1 MRKSRFTEA
10 QIIGMIKEQEA
21 GMPTAEV
28 CRRHGL
34 SPATFYKLKSKYGG
48 MEVSEA
54 ARLKALEDENGK
66 LKRLLADTMLDNVV
80 LKDLLGKKLTAPKER
95 REAALNAM
103 RDHGISQRRA
113 CRLVGVD
120 PKTVRRER
128 PPDHPEIRQE
138 MKEIAGRR
146 RRFGYR
152 RIGVL
157 LERKGMIMNHKKLY
171 RLYREEGLAVK
182 RRRGRKRARGSRT
195 PMPEATQTNQRWSLD
210 FLSDSFGA
218 SRKFRIL
225 AVNDDCCR
233 ENLCLAAD
241 TSISGERVAR
251 ELDALVRIYGKPAC
265 IVSDNGTEFT
275 SRAILR
281 WADRN
286 GVDWHYIDPGKPQQ
300 NAFIE
305 SFNGSLR
312 NELLNEELFD
322 TLDDARRKL
331 ALWRYDYNNVRPHSS
346 LGNRTPKQARQALE
360 LFEGSAPATLAKPET
375 DDYQNQTG
383 RLSS

>member
-1 MRKSRFTEA
+1 MRQSRFTEA

-34 SPATFYKLKSKYGG
+34 SSASFYKFKAKYGG
-48 MEVSEA
+48 MNVSDTH
-54 ARLKALEDENGK
+54 RLKSLEDENSK
-66 LKRLLADTMLDNVV
+66 LKRLLADTMLANVV
-80 LKDLLGKKLTAPKER
+80 LKDLPGKELTTPNVR
-95 REAALNAM
+95 RAAARKAM
-103 RDHGISQRRA
+103 RDHDISQRRA
-113 CRLVGVD
+113 RSLVGVD
-120 PKTVRRER
+120 PKTVRRDR
-128 PPDHPEIRQE
+128 PPDNPEVREE
-138 MKEIAGRR
+138 MKAIAAVR

-171 RLYREEGLAVK
+171 RIYTEEKLGVR

-195 PMPEATQTNQRWSLD
+195 PMPVALRPGERWSLD
-210 FLSDSFGA
+210 FVSDTFGA
-218 SRKFRIL
+218 SRKFRML

-233 ENLCLAAD
+233 ENLCLMAD
-241 TSISGERVAR
+241 TSISGARVAR
-251 ELDALVRIYGKPAC
+251 ELDALVRVYGKPSC

-275 SRAILR
+275 SRAILK
-281 WADRN
+281 WAGDN
-286 GVDWHYIDPGKPQQ
+286 KVDWHYIDPGKPQQ

-312 NELLNEELFD
+312 DELLNEEIFD

-331 ALWRYDYNNVRPHSS
+331 ALWRYDYNQVRPHSS
-346 LGNRTPKQARQALE
+346 LGNQTPAEARRALE
-360 LFEGSAPATLAKPET
+360 QFEGSAHDALAQT
-375 DDYQNQTG
+375 DDEEYENQTR
-383 RLSS
+383 RLSL

>member
-1 MRKSRFTEA
+1 
-10 QIIGMIKEQEA
+10 
-21 GMPTAEV
+21 
-28 CRRHGL
+28 
-34 SPATFYKLKSKYGG
+34 
-48 MEVSEA
+48 
-54 ARLKALEDENGK
+54 
-66 LKRLLADTMLDNVV
+66 
-80 LKDLLGKKLTAPKER
+80 
-95 REAALNAM
+95 
-103 RDHGISQRRA
+103 
-113 CRLVGVD
+113 
-120 PKTVRRER
+120 
-128 PPDHPEIRQE
+128 
-138 MKEIAGRR
+138 
-146 RRFGYR
+146 
-152 RIGVL
+152 
-157 LERKGMIMNHKKLY
+157 
-171 RLYREEGLAVK
+171 
-182 RRRGRKRARGSRT
+182 
-195 PMPEATQTNQRWSLD
+195 MPEATQTNQRWSLD

-312 NELLNEELFD
+312 DELLNEELFD

>member
-1 MRKSRFTEA
+1 MRKSRFSEA

-28 CRRHGL
+28 CRKHGL
-34 SPATFYKLKSKYGG
+34 SQGTFYKYKSKYGG
-48 MEVSEA
+48 MEVSDVA
-54 ARLKALEDENGK
+54 KLRAMEDENAR
-66 LKRLLADTMLDNVV
+66 LKRLLADTMLDNAV
-80 LKDLLGKKLTAPKER
+80 LKDLPGKELTTPIER
-95 REAALNAM
+95 REAALRAM
-103 RDHGISQRRA
+103 RDHDISQRRA

-128 PPDHPEIRQE
+128 PPDNPEIRKE
-138 MKEIAGRR
+138 MKAVAAKR

-152 RIGVL
+152 RIGVM

-171 RLYREEGLAVK
+171 RLYTDEKLGVR

-195 PMPEATQTNQRWSLD
+195 PMPDALRPGERWSLD
-210 FLSDSFGA
+210 FLSDTFGT
-218 SRKFRIL
+218 SRRFRIL

-233 ENLCLAAD
+233 ENLCLMAD
-241 TSISGERVAR
+241 TSISGARVAR
-251 ELDALVRIYGKPAC
+251 ELDALVRVYGKPGS

-275 SRAILR
+275 SRAILK
-281 WADRN
+281 WANDN
-286 GVDWHYIDPGKPQQ
+286 NVGWHYIDPGKPQQ

-312 NELLNEELFD
+312 DELLNEEMFD
-322 TLDDARRKL
+322 SLDDARRKL

-346 LGNRTPKQARQALE
+346 LENQTPAEARRTLE
-360 LFEGSAPATLAKPET
+360 QFEGSAPGALAQT
-375 DDYQNQTG
+375 DDEEYENQTR
-383 RLSS
+383 RLSL